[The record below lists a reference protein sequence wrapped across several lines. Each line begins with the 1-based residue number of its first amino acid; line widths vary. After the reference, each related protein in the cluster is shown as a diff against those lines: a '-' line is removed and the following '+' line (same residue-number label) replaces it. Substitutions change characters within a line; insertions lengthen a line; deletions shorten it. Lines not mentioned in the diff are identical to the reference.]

1 MRTLIK
7 IHFIEDLKILVSSR
21 PDMLKCNTVEEVGVI
36 KSIEGL
42 LAKVSVPLK
51 SACEGCSLGTCK
63 PEEQSM
69 EIEALNPVKA
79 RVGQKVK
86 IVMKPYTYLRGSMIV
101 YGVPALALILGAVL
115 GKEIFSYYFKELD
128 PDTVS
133 AIFGFGALAISFLSI
148 KLWSNKAGKKV
159 ELKPVIE
166 EILE

>member
-1 MRTLIK
+1 
-7 IHFIEDLKILVSSR
+7 
-21 PDMLKCNTVEEVGVI
+21 MLKCNTVEEVGVI

-86 IVMKPYTYLRGSMIV
+86 IVMKPYTYLRGSIIV
-101 YGVPALALILGAVL
+101 YGVPALSLLIGAIL
-115 GKEIFSYYFKELD
+115 GKEVFSHYLKEFD
-128 PDTVS
+128 PDIVS

-148 KLWSNKAGKKV
+148 KLWSSKIWKKV
-159 ELKPVIE
+159 DLKPVIE